1 MRMWEN
7 TDQNNSKYGH
17 FSPSAFISL
26 LYWCWRERLRT
37 FSEDQNEFCAKYCT
51 KNLQHKNSFQ
61 ILIICLFWDITVEK
75 APCCFLNHILN
86 MFWGFKVGKLFLS
99 SNIPGRDGGSQIT
112 PSCGFSKNISSKER
126 VKPWF
131 FVTFNIILKHIFP
144 ESFIEFYGIVQKI
157 WRSFLS
163 ILAVFINFPQFFGFF
178 DITLLQGN

>member
-1 MRMWEN
+1 MSVFGVILIRMWEN

-37 FSEDQNEFCAKYCT
+37 VSEDQNEFCAKYCT

-99 SNIPGRDGGSQIT
+99 SNIPGRDGGVKLPPPVVFRKIYLLKRGWH
-112 PSCGFSKNISSKER
+112 PGFL
-126 VKPWF
+126 W
-131 FVTFNIILKHIFP
+131 LLIF
-144 ESFIEFYGIVQKI
+144 S
-157 WRSFLS
+157 
-163 ILAVFINFPQFFGFF
+163 
-178 DITLLQGN
+178 